1 MPAAPV
7 WRIAANQYS
16 FSKHCDMLDCRSRAL
31 ILPKCS
37 RRVSYQSEIALLKR
51 SRKETILGRGQNM
64 HTFDLKVCVAVKL
77 YSNYVVFSIYFD
89 WFAPYLAKPL
99 MFITNALAYA
109 NSGG

>member
-1 MPAAPV
+1 
-7 WRIAANQYS
+7 
-16 FSKHCDMLDCRSRAL
+16 
-31 ILPKCS
+31 
-37 RRVSYQSEIALLKR
+37 
-51 SRKETILGRGQNM
+51 M

>member
-1 MPAAPV
+1 MQQACLLSV
-7 WRIAANQYS
+7 G
-16 FSKHCDMLDCRSRAL
+16 DG
-31 ILPKCS
+31 
-37 RRVSYQSEIALLKR
+37 IALLKR

-64 HTFDLKVCVAVKL
+64 HTFDLKVCVAVTL